1 MPIKKG
7 DKIKIEYEG
16 KLEDGTVFDSSENQ
30 GEPLEFEVG
39 GQILMEEFENAVI
52 GMDVG
57 DEKEFQLQPQEAYGE
72 YNDQLIKKVPKD
84 QLPKTEELKEGM
96 MLILGLPNGVQIPAS
111 VLEVTEDEVTIDLN
125 HPLAG
130 KVLNFKVKIVEILT

>member
-1 MPIKKG
+1 MPVKKG

-39 GQILMEEFENAVI
+39 GKILMEEFENAVI
-52 GMDVG
+52 GMEVG
-57 DEKEFQLQPQEAYGE
+57 DEKEFSLEPQDAYGD
-72 YNDQLIKKVPKD
+72 YNDQLIKTVPKD
-84 QLPKTEELKEGM
+84 QLPKSQELEKGM
-96 MLILGLPNGVQIPAS
+96 MLVMGLPNGIQIPAS
-111 VLEVTEDEVTIDLN
+111 VLDVTDDSVTIDLN

-130 KVLNFKVKIVEILT
+130 KKLHFKVKIVDIAS